1 MRPAQRPRW
10 GKVKPVATTSP
21 PSPSA
26 APQPPV
32 GPAPA
37 PTVRAPHASP
47 IRIVAV
53 GALALVVLIVAFLV
67 FGGGGSST
75 YKLELAEGDQ
85 LVRGDQV
92 QVGGVPVGSVTNIEL
107 THDFKALVTIN
118 VKSSLVPLHH
128 GTTAQVRVPSLTSV
142 ANRYI
147 ALALGPNNY
156 PTYPAGATLPS
167 SVTGEVTDLDQLF
180 NTLNPKTRKGLQ
192 GFIQGT
198 AEQYVGQG
206 KNLGTSVEYFAP
218 ALTATNHLI
227 AELVREQPVLT
238 SFLVETAKAVDTI
251 GAHQESLADWV
262 ENQNKTFQAVGSE
275 QAQLA
280 QGLKQLPGTL
290 QQGNKTFAELPATLA
305 ALSEFVKT
313 SRPTTKSL
321 TTLLERLR
329 PLLIK
334 ATPVV
339 GNLSEAFSRPGA
351 DNDLTDLVRAVPGL
365 AKQLTTASPTA
376 VTALRESV
384 PITAV
389 FGPYTPDLAGT
400 LRTFGA
406 GAGYYDADGHYVH
419 VNGVFPD
426 FKLGEGET
434 LKPAS
439 PTAAL
444 EGLLTE
450 QLRRCP
456 GAATQP
462 AADGSS
468 PFADGEML
476 SCDPT
481 ETP

>member
-1 MRPAQRPRW
+1 
-10 GKVKPVATTSP
+10 VATTSP
-21 PSPSA
+21 PSPPSSPPPPPGSPESPPRVSA
-26 APQPPV
+26 PRS
-32 GPAPA
+32 G
-37 PTVRAPHASP
+37 P
-47 IRIVAV
+47 IRFIAL
-53 GALALVVLIVAFLV
+53 GALGLVVLIVAYLV
-67 FGGGGSST
+67 FAGSGGSS
-75 YKLELAEGDQ
+75 YKLIFAEADQ

-92 QVGGVPVGSVTNIEL
+92 QVGGVPVGSVTNIVL
-107 THDFKALVTIN
+107 TPKFQAEVTIH
-118 VKSSLVPLHH
+118 VDSSLVPLHH
-128 GTTAQVRVPSLTSV
+128 GTRAQVRVPSLTSV

-147 ALALGPNNY
+147 ALALGPNSNPAY
-156 PTYPAGATLPS
+156 PSGATLPA

-192 GFIQGT
+192 GFIDGT

-206 KNLGTSVEYFAP
+206 KNLGESVEYFPP
-218 ALTATNHLI
+218 AVSALNHFLS
-227 AELVREQPVLT
+227 ELVREQPVFT
-238 SFLVETAKAVDTI
+238 NFLVEASKAVFTI
-251 GAHQESLADWV
+251 GAHQESLADLI
-262 ENQNKTFQAVGSE
+262 ENQNKTFQAIGSE
-275 QAQLA
+275 QSELA
-280 QGLKQLPGTL
+280 HGLKQLPVTVHQANVTL
-290 QQGNKTFAELPATLA
+290 GEVPATFATL
-305 ALSEFVKT
+305 STFVKE

-329 PLLIK
+329 PLLTT

-339 GNLSEAFSRPGA
+339 ANFSQAFSRPGP
-351 DNDLTDLVRAVPGL
+351 DNDLTDLARVLPAL
-365 AKQLTTASPTA
+365 AKQLTTASPIG
-376 VTALRESV
+376 VKSLQESV

-426 FKLGEGET
+426 FKLGEHNT
-434 LKPAS
+434 LTPTS
-439 PTAAL
+439 PQQAL
-444 EGLLTE
+444 EGLQTG

-468 PFADGEML
+468 PFVDGELL